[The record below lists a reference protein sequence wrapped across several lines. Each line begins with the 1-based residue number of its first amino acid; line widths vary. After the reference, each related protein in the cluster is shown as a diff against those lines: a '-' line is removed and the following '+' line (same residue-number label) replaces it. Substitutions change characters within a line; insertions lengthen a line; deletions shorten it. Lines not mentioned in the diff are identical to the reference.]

1 MKFSVKAIL
10 AVAALVCMIP
20 AAGFAID
27 YYSQDFE
34 GMDQADN
41 AALASDGWKVFANVF
56 GPDMG
61 YLYGYGVYDAPNNS
75 GAFSQIDINQGGA
88 AQGMNQLVVFSDY
101 NNPDHGI
108 GNYIEANV
116 FQERNIVS
124 GDEGTYFFRFQGK
137 LGNLEGAT
145 TAMAFIKTLDPNN
158 GYATTNFIIQDM
170 TDASAD
176 WNDYV
181 LSVNVG
187 PELVGQILQFGFSS
201 TATNYQGSGVFYDN
215 IDFYRE
221 GTVATEPTTL
231 DGIKALYR

>member
-1 MKFSVKAIL
+1 MKSSIKVFL

-20 AAGFAID
+20 AASFAID

-34 GMDQADN
+34 GMSQADN
-41 AALASDGWKVFANVF
+41 DALANDGWLVFANVF

-61 YLYGYGVYDAPNNS
+61 YLYGYGVFAAPNNS

-88 AQGMNQLVVFSDY
+88 DQGMNQLAVFSDY
-101 NNPDHGI
+101 NNTDHAI

-116 FQERNIVS
+116 FQERAITS
-124 GDEGTYFFRFQGK
+124 DDLGMYYFNFQGK

-145 TAMAFIKTLDPNN
+145 TAIAFIKTLDPSA
-158 GYATTNFIIQDM
+158 GYAQTNFITVDM
-170 TDASAD
+170 TNASAD
-176 WNDYV
+176 WNDYQ
-181 LSVNVG
+181 LSIEVG
-187 PELVGQILQFGFSS
+187 SELEGQILQFGFSN
-201 TATNYQGSGVFYDN
+201 TATNYEGSGVLYDN
-215 IDFYRE
+215 IDFFIE